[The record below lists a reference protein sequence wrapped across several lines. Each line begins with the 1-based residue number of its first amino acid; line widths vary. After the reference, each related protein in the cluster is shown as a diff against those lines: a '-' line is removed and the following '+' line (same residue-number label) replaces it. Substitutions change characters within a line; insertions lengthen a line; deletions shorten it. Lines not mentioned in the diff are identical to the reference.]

1 MNRVLRAAPTL
12 VPAISPAAIGK
23 LMPWQE
29 AVAKRLMLDRLDAG
43 ISVAEVAEACA
54 MSRSHFTR
62 KFKESTCLSP
72 HVWLRQQRVTKAREL
87 LLRSSLSLTDIAM
100 ECGFFD
106 QAHFCRVFAKSIGMS
121 PLAWKREQLAQQA
134 VADVLHQVAC

>member
-1 MNRVLRAAPTL
+1 MNQALRAGPTL

-29 AVAKRLMLDRLDAG
+29 AVAKRLMLDHLDAG

-72 HVWLRQQRVTKAREL
+72 HVWLRQQRVTKARDL

-106 QAHFCRVFAKSIGMS
+106 QAHFCRVFAKSVGMS

-134 VADVLHQVAC
+134 VAEVLHQVAC